1 MLIFIKFFLNSL
13 NLLWIYIFFYFRNMN
28 SSVAKVK
35 QQKKLNLA
43 LFFHF
48 MDIWFTHFM
57 PQRMDFWVLH
67 QGNITTNQ
75 SFLFYF
81 EKKNFWHKNSFHKFF
96 VWHNFSQFL
105 PLQEK
110 CKNCKKIN
118 LIDLIPIFSKDPQ
131 FDVQNAIYS
140 SPKSEI
146 RSRKI

>member
-1 MLIFIKFFLNSL
+1 MLIFIRFFLNSL
-13 NLLWIYIFFYFRNMN
+13 NPLWSYIFLFQKHEFLSSQSQAAEKIEPGFIFPFYGHLVHTFYATTHGFLSFAPRKYNYK
-28 SSVAKVK
+28 SIIFI
-35 QQKKLNLA
+35 
-43 LFFHF
+43 LF
-48 MDIWFTHFM
+48 W
-57 PQRMDFWVLH
+57 
-67 QGNITTNQ
+67 
-75 SFLFYF
+75 
-81 EKKNFWHKNSFHKFF
+81 KKNFWHKNSFHKFF